1 MSRSA
6 GHVQRRITRYWDER
20 APAYDAHQHGQIE
33 GGPLREA
40 WREVWRRALPEP
52 PGEVLDVGTG
62 TGRVA
67 HLAAELGHRV
77 RGIDPSEGMLERAR
91 RGAAGLH
98 PTPSFSRG
106 DALAAGLA
114 EEAFDAVTARYVL
127 WTLPDPDAALRRWR
141 RLLRDGGRLAI
152 VDGTWFPGGIDG
164 GGALPDA
171 FHRDYGEVLA
181 ALPLATAHSIDGT
194 VAAVRRAG
202 FADVTLTPLDEVE
215 VLSRLYHGGEEQ
227 AARRQYLV
235 AGLRA

>member
-1 MSRSA
+1 MSPSV

-20 APAYDAHQHGQIE
+20 AGAYDAHQHAQIE
-33 GGPLREA
+33 GGQLREA

-67 HLAAELGHRV
+67 HLAAEIGHRV
-77 RGIDPSEGMLERAR
+77 CGIDPSEGMLERAR
-91 RGAAGLH
+91 RGASGLD
-98 PTPSFSRG
+98 PEPSFSRG
-106 DALAAGLA
+106 DALAAGFA
-114 EEAFDAVTARYVL
+114 DEAFDAVTARYVL

-164 GGALPDA
+164 GGALPEA
-171 FHRDYGEVLA
+171 FYRDYGEVLG
-181 ALPLATAHSIDGT
+181 ALPLATAHSIDDT

-202 FADVTLTPLDEVE
+202 FADVALTPLEEVE
-215 VLSRLYHGGEEQ
+215 ILTRLHHGDDEQ

-235 AGLRA
+235 TGLRP